1 MKLNADR
8 NKLFANQEAGR
19 LYTILNELDQ
29 EQKLHLQESELY
41 YDFPLYKDD
50 DDNLVISPLML
61 VSRLYGIIIFY
72 LSDCHERDAETT
84 LPNNDTLLE

>member
-61 VSRLYGIIIFY
+61 VSRLYGIIIFIFQIVMKEMLKRRY
-72 LSDCHERDAETT
+72 QIMT
-84 LPNNDTLLE
+84 LC

>member
-8 NKLFANQEAGR
+8 TKLFSNQEAGR
-19 LYTILNELDQ
+19 LYSILNELDQ

-50 DDNLVISPLML
+50 DDKLVISPLML
-61 VSRLYGIIIFY
+61 VSRLYGIIIFFFQIVMKEMPRIHY
-72 LSDCHERDAETT
+72 LTMTHC
-84 LPNNDTLLE
+84 